1 MIETSNFEENSIFEK
16 KCLNV
21 GFKMSSKITR
31 QEQRSTLNKINI
43 VLSKLHDICSEDLY
57 NNIINNSPKPYLSS
71 TRITRL
77 NNQKT
82 CSIWST
88 T

>member
-1 MIETSNFEENSIFEK
+1 MIETSNFEENSIFK
-16 KCLNV
+16 KKYLNV

-57 NNIINNSPKPYLSS
+57 NTIINSSPKPYPTS
-71 TRITRL
+71 TRI
-77 NNQKT
+77 
-82 CSIWST
+82 
-88 T
+88 